1 MTEHAASVQ
10 GVALRVTKLDPSG
23 APLTGPKSAYITD
36 AFMSFGFT
44 PEYTTGDEIEEK
56 SANGAVCIYYQG
68 PDVLKRVTF
77 SLAICNPDPEL
88 HEILIGGDILME
100 GSPGTEVVGYAAPET
115 GTDATPNGI
124 AMEIWSRAIVG
135 GRPAPT
141 NPFWRFV
148 FPYAKLRLSG
158 DRVLENGAMA
168 NEFEGYGVG
177 NAQYGEGASTTDPWE
192 YETGRAF
199 QYARAATAPVGKNDY
214 LAIT

>member
-10 GVALRVTKLDPSG
+10 GVALRVTKLDPTG

-77 SLAICNPDPEL
+77 SLAICNPSPEL
-88 HEILIGGDILME
+88 HEILVGGTLLVPTP
-100 GSPGTEVVGYAAPET
+100 PGDPIGYAAAPA
-115 GTDATPNGI
+115 GVDATPDGVGL
-124 AMEIWSRAIVG
+124 EVFSRAIVG
-135 GRPAPT
+135 GRPAPV
-141 NPFWRFV
+141 NPFWRFI
-148 FPYAKLRLSG
+148 FPYAKLRFSG

-177 NAQYGEGASTTDPWE
+177 NAEYGAGPDIADPWDFP
-192 YETGRAF
+192 TDRAF
-199 QYARAATAPVGKNDY
+199 QYARAASAPVGVNDY
-214 LAIT
+214 LAVT